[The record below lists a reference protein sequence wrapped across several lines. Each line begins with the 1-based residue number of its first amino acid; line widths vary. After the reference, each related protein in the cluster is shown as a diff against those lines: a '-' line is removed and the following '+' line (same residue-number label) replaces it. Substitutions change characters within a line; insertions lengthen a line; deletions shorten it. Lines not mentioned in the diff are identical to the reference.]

1 MNLSFIF
8 YACLLIHFNNL
19 LSVTSIPQRNARAA
33 QVLVFSDNLFAL
45 QDFAH
50 RLHRPYISGNTSQRE
65 REDELYKFKTDP
77 NKNCLLISKIG
88 DNSLDMPAVNVI
100 IQVCWSDN
108 HTKI

>member
-1 MNLSFIF
+1 LNHS
-8 YACLLIHFNNL
+8 LIHTHITSGHI
-19 LSVTSIPQRNARAA
+19 LSPFSRAHRNRAS

-100 IQVCWSDN
+100 IQVLCGRVPR
-108 HTKI
+108 